1 MRLFI
6 LSDSP
11 PEKDVQWSD
20 EGIAASYKFIQKLW
34 NLNLNILEQ
43 IKKNHKKDT
52 DDKLYKITN
61 NFINKVT
68 NNLSKFSYNK
78 IIANF
83 YEIYSELSKILVK
96 EYSSKTILENYSK
109 ILICMLPVIPH
120 YANECIKLLKKEEK
134 EIKWPDV
141 DQNVLKEEIINYVV
155 QINGKKRGLIESN
168 LDVSEQDL
176 LNSIYEN
183 PEIKKYLEGNK
194 IKKKIFI
201 PNKLI
206 NIII

>member
-1 MRLFI
+1 M
-6 LSDSP
+6 
-11 PEKDVQWSD
+11 
-20 EGIAASYKFIQKLW
+20 
-34 NLNLNILEQ
+34 NILEE
-43 IKKNHKKDT
+43 IKKKHKKDT

-68 NNLSKFSYNK
+68 NNLAKFSYNK

-83 YEIYSELSKILVK
+83 YEIHSELSKIVVK

-120 YANECIKLLKKEEK
+120 FANECIKLLKEER
-134 EIKWPDV
+134 EIKWPDI
-141 DQNVLKEEIINYVV
+141 DQNILKEEIINYVV
-155 QINGKKRGLIESN
+155 QINGKKRGLIKSN
-168 LDVSEQDL
+168 LNVSEKDL
-176 LNSIYEN
+176 LNSINEN